1 VNLPVVPIQLT
12 FIVVT
17 AALAALVGLGALLA
31 VVRGRP
37 GRDDVVER
45 DDSRRDAGD
54 HADLPTKYEAA
65 EAPSRDAPLV
75 GAEGHAAYESVL
87 RILWWL
93 TIAIV
98 LVGVGLSNA
107 FGTNQPMIFGLGG
120 LGVVAVLVLHELLP
134 ERWRSPITSG
144 LEALI
149 ALALVTGLL
158 LVTGFGSSPFFFAF
172 DIVAVAV
179 ALGHGGRVAFMV
191 GAVATLAYLGV
202 LFLDPARATY
212 SGGDLLRFGLNIGSI
227 WLLAYLAGVFAAQE
241 RRVRD
246 WLQRT
251 SLIDPL
257 TGLFN
262 RSQIYTTLE
271 QEVRRTRRSAR
282 GFCLLMIDLDGL
294 KAVNDQLGHHRGDQ
308 VLRALGTVIRR
319 SIRTVDTAYRY
330 GGDEFLVLLPET
342 DIAGAF
348 VVAEKIRAGAEE
360 LGDALAGGPGTQTSV
375 RIGLVSHPE
384 DGLAADELV
393 IAADRAM
400 YEAKS
405 LGKNQI
411 SGVPRV
417 RRAMPRHLPAPAERP
432 SAVAV
437 AVEPS
442 APVEEQVPPPPVIV
456 VPPPVEPVAAHAPAA
471 ESVAAAVAEPVAAGV
486 AAEPMAATPGAVPH
500 VNGSTEPTDEREPD
514 PAEFR
519 RQIAAARRSFDPDHQ
534 IRRAMDAFLSPPAPR
549 EEKRPQ
555 HDA

>member
-1 VNLPVVPIQLT
+1 VPIQLT
-12 FIVVT
+12 FILVT
-17 AALAALVGLGALLA
+17 AALAVVVGLGALLA
-31 VVRGRP
+31 MLRGRSAAEMTQE
-37 GRDDVVER
+37 D
-45 DDSRRDAGD
+45 GD
-54 HADLPTKYEAA
+54 EEHADRAAELPTKYEAA
-65 EAPSRDAPLV
+65 DAPTRDAPLV
-75 GAEGHAAYESVL
+75 GSEGDAAYEGVL

-93 TIAIV
+93 TIVIV
-98 LVGVGLSNA
+98 LVGTGLSDA
-107 FGTNQPMIFGLGG
+107 FDANQAPIFVLGG
-120 LGVVAVLVLHELLP
+120 LGAVAVVILHEVLP
-134 ERWRSPITSG
+134 QRWRSPITSG
-144 LEALI
+144 LEAII
-149 ALALVTGLL
+149 ALALVSGLL
-158 LVTGFGSSPFFFAF
+158 LVTGYGSSPFFFAF

-191 GAVATLAYLGV
+191 AAVATLAYLGV
-202 LFLDPARATY
+202 LFVDPARAAY
-212 SGGDLLRFGLNIGSI
+212 AGGDLLRFGLNIGSI

-241 RRVRD
+241 RRVRT

-294 KAVNDQLGHHRGDQ
+294 KIVNDTLGHHRGDD

-360 LGDALAGGPGTQTSV
+360 LGDALAGGPGTETSV
-375 RIGLVSHPE
+375 SIGLVSHPE

-411 SGVPRV
+411 SGVPRA
-417 RRAMPRHLPAPAERP
+417 RRAAPRHLPPAREGESAPPTSDVAVGPAPIPASAEPP
-432 SAVAV
+432 SVIVTPPPPDPVSEPIAVAV
-437 AVEPS
+437 A
-442 APVEEQVPPPPVIV
+442 
-456 VPPPVEPVAAHAPAA
+456 A
-471 ESVAAAVAEPVAAGV
+471 ETVTAEAVTAEAVAAGV
-486 AAEPMAATPGAVPH
+486 TPH
-500 VNGSTEPTDEREPD
+500 VNGASDATDEREPD
-514 PAEFR
+514 PTEVR

-534 IRRAMDAFLSPPAPR
+534 IRRAMDAFLSSPSTPR
-549 EEKRPQ
+549 EEKRH

>member
-1 VNLPVVPIQLT
+1 VPTELT
-12 FIVVT
+12 FILVT
-17 AALAALVGLGALLA
+17 AALAVIVGLGALLA
-31 VVRGRP
+31 MLRGRSA
-37 GRDDVVER
+37 RDLAGPAE
-45 DDSRRDAGD
+45 DAGPGD
-54 HADLPTKYEAA
+54 HGADLPTKYEAA
-65 EAPSRDAPLV
+65 EAPSRGAPLV
-75 GAEGHAAYESVL
+75 GSEGQAAYEGVL

-98 LVGVGLSNA
+98 LVGVGLSDA
-107 FGTNQPMIFGLGG
+107 FDANQPLIFALGG
-120 LGVVAVLVLHELLP
+120 AGVVAVLVLHELLP
-134 ERWRSPITSG
+134 DRWRSPISSG
-144 LEALI
+144 LEAII
-149 ALALVTGLL
+149 ALALVSGLL
-158 LVTGFGSSPFFFAF
+158 LATGYGSSPFFFAF

-179 ALGHGGRVAFMV
+179 ALGHGGRVAFLV
-191 GAVATLAYLGV
+191 AAVATLAYLGV
-202 LFLDPARATY
+202 LFGDPARDAY
-212 SGGDLLRFGLNIGSI
+212 AGGDLLRFGLNIGSI

-241 RRVRD
+241 RRVRA

-294 KAVNDQLGHHRGDQ
+294 KAVNDNLGHHRGDQ

-348 VVAEKIRAGAEE
+348 VVAEKIRSGAEE
-360 LGDALAGGPGTQTSV
+360 LGDALASGPATETSV
-375 RIGLVSHPE
+375 SIGLVSHPE

-417 RRAMPRHLPAPAERP
+417 RRAVPRHLPPPAEPATPSVDVAVPVGPAEPTAEEPATVTPQIIVKVPVAPAVP
-432 SAVAV
+432 
-437 AVEPS
+437 EP
-442 APVEEQVPPPPVIV
+442 
-456 VPPPVEPVAAHAPAA
+456 
-471 ESVAAAVAEPVAAGV
+471 VAAAVAPNG
-486 AAEPMAATPGAVPH
+486 
-500 VNGSTEPTDEREPD
+500 NGSAEAATDEREPD
-514 PAEFR
+514 PTEVR

-534 IRRAMDAFLSPPAPR
+534 IRRAMDAFLSSPSTPR
-549 EEKRPQ
+549 EEKPH